1 MNKIYLLTAML
12 LVAAAAMAGV
22 SAPQRGPQ
30 KLAHGLPV
38 PVVKPATNVS
48 DAGFTANW
56 EKVSGANC
64 YTVYTYIRHKA
75 PADETYYFYNDD
87 FSGFKYGS
95 IESPFDIGWGW
106 LDGYTN
112 RSNWYVYGAY
122 SCHGVFGLYNKKSAE
137 QNGMLMSPM
146 YNFAEHVHTACA
158 CHAFWDCHLKF
169 GNGTG
174 CLVPNFQRSHFA
186 APFPEVGN
194 EKVAFGIDR
203 STYAGRSNLK
213 SVLVCAVERC
223 DFLRCHVVDKDFSV
237 ETNAPT
243 GIGGCRQTL
252 GHLPVLR
259 QSLGIHSHGCRGN
272 GQASQKNVFKRLSHK
287 KDFKLIN
294 DVYSV
299 FFFVLFRLGY
309 Y

>member
-146 YNFAEHVHTACA
+146 YSLQNKIILKIQLIENKEVTLFAQLN
-158 CHAFWDCHLKF
+158 W
-169 GNGTG
+169 
-174 CLVPNFQRSHFA
+174 
-186 APFPEVGN
+186 
-194 EKVAFGIDR
+194 
-203 STYAGRSNLK
+203 
-213 SVLVCAVERC
+213 
-223 DFLRCHVVDKDFSV
+223 
-237 ETNAPT
+237 
-243 GIGGCRQTL
+243 
-252 GHLPVLR
+252 
-259 QSLGIHSHGCRGN
+259 
-272 GQASQKNVFKRLSHK
+272 
-287 KDFKLIN
+287 
-294 DVYSV
+294 
-299 FFFVLFRLGY
+299 
-309 Y
+309 

>member
-95 IESPFDIGWGW
+95 IESPFDIGWG
-106 LDGYTN
+106 
-112 RSNWYVYGAY
+112 
-122 SCHGVFGLYNKKSAE
+122 
-137 QNGMLMSPM
+137 
-146 YNFAEHVHTACA
+146 
-158 CHAFWDCHLKF
+158 
-169 GNGTG
+169 
-174 CLVPNFQRSHFA
+174 
-186 APFPEVGN
+186 
-194 EKVAFGIDR
+194 
-203 STYAGRSNLK
+203 
-213 SVLVCAVERC
+213 
-223 DFLRCHVVDKDFSV
+223 
-237 ETNAPT
+237 
-243 GIGGCRQTL
+243 
-252 GHLPVLR
+252 
-259 QSLGIHSHGCRGN
+259 
-272 GQASQKNVFKRLSHK
+272 
-287 KDFKLIN
+287 
-294 DVYSV
+294 
-299 FFFVLFRLGY
+299 
-309 Y
+309 